1 MAAGLQPA
9 VELAMMSQRHVL
21 TGGVHHDGA
30 GGQVGVLNGAIKGR
44 LVRVDKRANLGE
56 VGRFSGVLGHVG
68 RQLLGQGRPCSASRT
83 SRRFSSVRR
92 PAHAVRISGPSSVMA
107 TVCSKCAD
115 TLASAET
122 TVQPSASVFVFPV
135 PRFTIGSMA
144 ITVPTLRRMPV
155 SALP

>member
-44 LVRVDKRANLGE
+44 LVRVDKRANIGE

-83 SRRFSSVRR
+83 SRRFSSVRPPR
-92 PAHAVRISGPSSVMA
+92 SCGQDQRAIFGDGHGVLEMRRHARVG
-107 TVCSKCAD
+107 
-115 TLASAET
+115 
-122 TVQPSASVFVFPV
+122 
-135 PRFTIGSMA
+135 
-144 ITVPTLRRMPV
+144 
-155 SALP
+155 